1 VLIVALT
8 YPRSVYVGASAL
20 QHRRREHTGCRAAAF
35 LLHAWN
41 LAACNASLL
50 LNRAMDG
57 KVDAWP
63 DSTVDRWLLSSL
75 LAASFFLSFT
85 RTLVVVESR
94 GSFGHG
100 VSEMWSVGSGFGRPQ
115 FRRSEASGPLQGS
128 GGEAQDIQGGAR
140 KKSSVSTEGP
150 LWSNNSTQIKVK
162 KFGVVGQGSEDRL

>member
-1 VLIVALT
+1 MEKSMPGRTPLSIDGFF
-8 YPRSVYVGASAL
+8 P
-20 QHRRREHTGCRAAAF
+20 
-35 LLHAWN
+35 
-41 LAACNASLL
+41 ACSLL
-50 LNRAMDG
+50 L
-57 KVDAWP
+57 
-63 DSTVDRWLLSSL
+63 
-75 LAASFFLSFT
+75 SFFLSFT

-150 LWSNNSTQIKVK
+150 LWSNNSTHIKVK